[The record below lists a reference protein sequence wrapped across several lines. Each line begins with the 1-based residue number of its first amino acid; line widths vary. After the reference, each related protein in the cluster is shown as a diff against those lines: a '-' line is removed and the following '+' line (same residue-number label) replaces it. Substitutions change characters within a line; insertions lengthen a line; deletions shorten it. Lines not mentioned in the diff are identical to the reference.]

1 VIGQTVSHYRI
12 LEKLGGGGMGVVYKA
27 EDARLGRSVALKFLP
42 ETLFDNAV
50 ALERFRREARAAS
63 ALDHPHICTVYDIDD
78 HEGQPFISMQLL
90 EGQTLKH
97 RISGKPMDAAE
108 VLELG
113 IQIADALDAAHAKGI
128 VHRDIKPA
136 NVFVTSRGGAKV
148 LDFGLAKLGETE
160 AGLETEAPTEA
171 REAHLTSPGQTL
183 GTVAY
188 MSPEQ
193 VLGKP
198 LDARSDLFSL
208 GVVLYEMATGA
219 LPFKGDSTG
228 AIFNEI
234 LNKVPAPPARL
245 NPEVPD
251 ELERAIEKC
260 LEKDRDLRYQHA
272 SDLRADLKR
281 LRRDTTSGQT
291 AAHVAVSPPA
301 RRGRG
306 LPWIGAA
313 ALAVVT
319 ALGWWLFADRA
330 SRETPAGPPKILP
343 FTTDGG
349 WKSDPKL
356 SPDGEKV
363 AYRWKGDVY
372 VKAIGPGTRPLRLT
386 ETEANERGPVW
397 SPDGREIAFLRVQD
411 AGAAIYTVP
420 SLGGQERKLIDIEGQ
435 IGVVDYLLP
444 VMSWSPDGTWVAF
457 AEKTA
462 EGEPARILRLSLETL
477 EKQPLTSPPGRT
489 VGDLFPEISPDGT
502 LLAFVRS
509 GSGEDAFADLDVW
522 VQPVDGGAARQ
533 LTSGR
538 YDFCGGL
545 AWTPSG
551 DEVLFTEGG
560 PRNAR
565 TFRVGLDGGEPR
577 PVVGATQ
584 NAGFVSI
591 RGDRMVYEQRTTLP
605 SDIWRVPGRRSP
617 LVGRPPES
625 LIASSAL
632 DGSPTWSPDGSRIAF
647 QSYRS
652 GTGNIWVCD
661 ADGSNPVQ
669 LTSFDSHTGTPRWSP
684 DGRRIVFDS
693 VEAGDWN
700 VYVIDAD
707 GGVPHRLTPE
717 PSADFRGFW
726 SRDGQWIYFASDRGG
741 STDIWRMPEG
751 GGEAVQVT
759 RGGGITA
766 EVSWD
771 DRYLYYA
778 TRDRDPDIRRVP
790 VEGGEDVEVVAG
802 RIGSASDWA
811 VAPDCLYFAEEGPSP
826 RGEEYSIQYLELESG
841 RTTEVFREEGP
852 SFHRGLAVSPD
863 EEWILYVAYP
873 PGRSELML
881 VENFR

>member
-1 VIGQTVSHYRI
+1 MIGQTVSHYRI
-12 LEKLGGGGMGVVYKA
+12 VERIGGGGMGVVYRA
-27 EDARLGRSVALKFLP
+27 EDTRLGRQVALKFLP
-42 ETLFDNAV
+42 ERHFDNPD
-50 ALERFRREARAAS
+50 ALERFQREARAAS
-63 ALDHPHICTVYDIDD
+63 ALDHPHICTIHDIDE

-90 EGQTLKH
+90 EGETLKR
-97 RISGKPMDAAE
+97 RISGKPMDATE

-136 NVFVTSRGGAKV
+136 NVFVTSRGDAKV

-160 AGLETEAPTEA
+160 VDPETEAPTEV

-251 ELERAIEKC
+251 ELERAIQKC

-272 SDLRADLKR
+272 SDLRTDLKR

-291 AAHVAVSPPA
+291 AAHATTSSPPP
-301 RRGRG
+301 RRRSAM
-306 LPWIGAA
+306 PWVGVA
-313 ALAVVT
+313 ALAVVG
-319 ALGWWLFADRA
+319 ALGWWLFAGRA
-330 SRETPAGPPKILP
+330 SREPPAAPPKILP

-349 WKSDPKL
+349 WKSNPKL

-363 AYRWKGDVY
+363 AYEWQGDVY
-372 VKAIGPGTRPLRLT
+372 VKAVGPGTRPLRLT
-386 ETEANERGPVW
+386 ETDAPELHPMW
-397 SPDGREIAFLRVQD
+397 SPDGREIAFLRLLD
-411 AGAAIYTVP
+411 DGAAIYTVP
-420 SLGGQERKLIDIEGQ
+420 SLGGQERKLIDVEGQ
-435 IGVVDYLLP
+435 IGVVSYLLP
-444 VMSWSPDGTWVAF
+444 VLSWSPDGTWVAF

-462 EGEPARILRLSLETL
+462 EGEPARIIRLSLETL
-477 EKQPLTSPPGRT
+477 EKQPLTSPPSGT
-489 VGDLFPEISPDGT
+489 VGDLFPEISPDAT

-522 VQPVDGGAARQ
+522 VQPVDGDAARQ

-551 DEVLFTEGG
+551 GEILFTEG
-560 PRNAR
+560 RRDAS

-577 PVVGATQ
+577 PVVGATR

-591 RGDRMVYEQRTTLP
+591 RGDRMVYEQRTSLP
-605 SDIWRVPGRRSP
+605 ADIWRVAGRRSP
-617 LVGRPPES
+617 LVGQAPES
-625 LIASSAL
+625 LLASSAA
-632 DGSPTWSPDGSRIAF
+632 DANPAWSPDGRRIAF

-652 GTGNIWVCD
+652 GTGNVWVCD

-707 GGVPHRLTPE
+707 GGVPHRLTPD

-741 STDIWRMPEG
+741 RTDIWRMPAE

-759 RGGGITA
+759 RGGGLYA

-771 DRYLYYA
+771 DQYLYYA
-778 TRDRDPDIRRVP
+778 TRDSGPDIRRVP
-790 VEGGEDVEVVAG
+790 VEGGEDVEVVPG
-802 RIGSASDWA
+802 PIGSAFDWA
-811 VAPDCLYFAEEGPSP
+811 VAPDGLYYAHEAPNP
-826 RGEEYSIQYLELESG
+826 RGEEYSIQYLDFESG

-852 SFHRGLAVSPD
+852 SSHYGLAVSPD
-863 EEWILYVAYP
+863 EEWILYGAQP
-873 PGRSELML
+873 PGTSELML
-881 VENFR
+881 IENFR